1 MDNTNYDSKH
11 TGPEIDAAIDRAKAG
26 GEIDTLLAGKAPDGF
41 GLGGASVSFSDAND
55 CVKNGFYRDGS
66 GTALNTPF
74 SWCHLL
80 VTNFGADYVRQDA
93 FAASGNGGVSDVRH
107 SVRIKHPNLGGWGQW
122 EWESGIPMQL
132 GVEYRTTERYQG
144 KPVYVKLVDFGALPN
159 STTKRV
165 DPSITD
171 FSKLVD
177 MRIMIAVSDGS
188 YHVNM
193 SFSGDTS
200 GTVDNRSWFKLSG
213 GGIVIKTFSNQSAN
227 SAIVSIKYTKTTD

>member
-93 FAASGNGGVSDVRH
+93 FATGGNGGVSDVRH
-107 SVRIKHPNLGGWGQW
+107 AVRIKHPNLGGWGQW

-144 KPVYVKLVDFGALPN
+144 KPVYSQLINAGLFPSSGSKSVDHGISDINDIVRAIGTLSVTSLPYVYG
-159 STTKRV
+159 STRQDFTVHRTSIYLTSV
-165 DPSITD
+165 SPSYTGENAYIE
-171 FSKLVD
+171 V
-177 MRIMIAVSDGS
+177 
-188 YHVNM
+188 Y
-193 SFSGDTS
+193 
-200 GTVDNRSWFKLSG
+200 
-213 GGIVIKTFSNQSAN
+213 
-227 SAIVSIKYTKTTD
+227 YTKTTD